1 MDHWSMGAVVTF
13 ILSPWLS
20 HLTFGNKEYTAA
32 FMWLSVTLLFN
43 QLTSGQDVL
52 LQGMR
57 KLKYLAKANMLG
69 SFVGLVIS
77 APLYYYYRIDGIV
90 PAIIFSF
97 FY

>member
-1 MDHWSMGAVVTF
+1 M
-13 ILSPWLS
+13 
-20 HLTFGNKEYTAA
+20 
-32 FMWLSVTLLFN
+32 
-43 QLTSGQDVL
+43 L

-57 KLKYLAKANMLG
+57 KLKFAKANMLG

-90 PAIIFSF
+90 PAIILTAL

>member
-1 MDHWSMGAVVTF
+1 MDHWMGAVVTF

-57 KLKYLAKANMLG
+57 KLNTWPKPICW

-90 PAIIFSF
+90 PLF
-97 FY
+97 